1 MIGNSVLYY
10 FFIFFISL
18 TCVYLNRYL
27 FIKYSNFKNQIPSGF
42 GFFFSLILI
51 FLSNIYF
58 DQYFTFFLCIFLLGL
73 IYLIDDY
80 YNLNFKIRITL
91 QVSLGFL
98 IFIFFNQNFDINSI
112 LLLLFFIILSFGLTN
127 FLNFHDGA
135 DLNVS
140 VLLIAF
146 LITQFFLSD
155 PISEIRVIIISALIF
170 QIVFMYYN
178 KKKLVYFGDSG
189 CYVFAG
195 LIIFLVFENF
205 DFNQI
210 FFFLI
215 CFSFHL
221 IDTLVFILIR
231 LKNKENLLTRSF
243 YHLYQNLN
251 DNHGSIYHLIPGLF
265 NLILL
270 LIVFFIYNNFNF
282 NFFDIFIIFI
292 ITILNYSFIRF
303 LFYK

>member
-1 MIGNSVLYY
+1 MTGNSVLFY

-18 TCVYLNRYL
+18 SCVYLNRFL
-27 FIKYSNFKNQIPSGF
+27 FLKYSNFKNQIPSGV

-58 DQYFTFFLCIFLLGL
+58 DQYFSFFLYIFLLGL

-98 IFIFFNQNFDINSI
+98 IFIYFNQNFNINSI
-112 LLLLFFIILSFGLTN
+112 LLLLFFIFLSFGLTN

-155 PISEIRVIIISALIF
+155 PISEIRLIIISALIF
-170 QIVFMYYN
+170 QIVFLYYN
-178 KKKLVYFGDSG
+178 NKKLIYFGDSG
-189 CYVFAG
+189 CYVFTG
-195 LIIFLVFENF
+195 IIIFLIFENF
-205 DFNQI
+205 YLNKI

-215 CFSFHL
+215 CFSFQL
-221 IDTLVFILIR
+221 LDTLVFLFIR
-231 LKNKENLLTRSF
+231 LKNKENLLTRGY

-251 DNHGSIYHLIPGLF
+251 NNYGPIYYLIPGLF
-265 NLILL
+265 NIILL
-270 LIVFFIYNNFNF
+270 LIVFFLYNKFDF

-292 ITILNYSFIRF
+292 ITSINYSFIRF